1 MSTKQDNYSTV
12 NTFSR
17 PIKINQLISYIL
29 VLSLFIVFFAAIQ
42 NNYENQTTRIT
53 IIILFVID
61 FLTVVVTALIASKI
75 DPADSIMLI
84 YRNGDKNEI
93 IKYLDQCLYC

>member
-1 MSTKQDNYSTV
+1 MSANQDSYSTV
-12 NTFSR
+12 NTFTR
-17 PIKINQLISYIL
+17 RLQLNQIISYVL

-42 NNYENQTTRIT
+42 NNYENQSTRIT
-53 IIILFVID
+53 MIVLFVID
-61 FLTVVVTALIASKI
+61 FLIVLVSGTIASKI
-75 DPADSIMLI
+75 DPADPIMLI

>member
-1 MSTKQDNYSTV
+1 MSAKQDSYSTV
-12 NTFSR
+12 NTFTR
-17 PIKINQLISYIL
+17 PIKSNQLISYIL

-42 NNYENQTTRIT
+42 NNYQNQSTRIT

-61 FLTVVVTALIASKI
+61 FVIVLVTGLIASKI
-75 DPADSIMLI
+75 DPVDPIMLI

-93 IKYLDQCLYC
+93 IQYLDQCLYC